1 MSGRRTTARRP
12 RRLVRRRK
20 GAGFLDAL
28 RGIHNWV
35 KSNKIISTV
44 GNALAP
50 VLPVAGT
57 IGKVASAAGYGRRR
71 GPGRPRRVGRP
82 LGSSLRKHRVV
93 RRRGGSLRSVLS
105 KVHNFVKS
113 NQLVSKGLTHF
124 GHPKLAS
131 IASTAGYGRRRR
143 PRRMIRHHGGA
154 NLLPTEQIAVPRF

>member
-82 LGSSLRKHRVV
+82 LGSSLRKRRVV

-131 IASTAGYGRRRR
+131 IASAAGYGRRR